1 MCVLEGQCGTC
12 SNVNVVFTMNCVYT
26 IVWVLLSVI
35 CYLPM
40 QVCCCVAVLC
50 VYLFLLL
57 RDDDMISLASM
68 MSVSNLSMIGNLEE
82 DEEFN
87 IW

>member
-1 MCVLEGQCGTC
+1 
-12 SNVNVVFTMNCVYT
+12 
-26 IVWVLLSVI
+26 
-35 CYLPM
+35 M

-87 IW
+87 IWWANEIACAVLLPFPNLLSEHF